1 MHEFIINSFDPL
13 DIQIPNVSHVDGNI
27 RIMLPPVN
35 IKLIDLSM
43 GGILGNTHIGTKG
56 NVVSVTLTIGEK
68 ITVGKVVE
76 MIVQI
81 LPYLK
86 EAHQIYQDEFNKK
99 FLLDKE

>member
-1 MHEFIINSFDPL
+1 MYEFIIKSFDPL
-13 DIQIPNVSHVDGNI
+13 DIQIPNVSHVEGSI
-27 RIMLPPVN
+27 RVMLPSIH

-43 GGILGNTHIGTKG
+43 DGILGNTHIGAEG
-56 NVVSVTLTIGEK
+56 NVVSLTLTIGEK
-68 ITVGKVVE
+68 ISVGKVVE